1 MADRTVSVEMQAKVG
16 QYVAGVKEAQAVTE
30 GLNHEL
36 KDVGKHDADFAE
48 AVKSASE
55 LAVAFKAPTAAAGEL
70 GDKVD
75 KSGTQMKETAVDAR
89 FLADELKKARTAAL
103 EAAAAFAL
111 TGDAAK
117 LTEFR
122 KQNTYANQ
130 LAGVEKAL
138 TQDARDAEAAGAK
151 AAKEAEKALAK
162 VAKEAEQAGK
172 QVGTTMVKSAG
183 GAFSE
188 GLGGLLTNPIV
199 LAALAPAVVE
209 IGAGIGGLLLT
220 GIGLAGIGAGIAG
233 QIDDPR
239 VQQAGSILGKD
250 VSTGFK
256 KATAGFAQPVADEL
270 NDLDREWAKLEP
282 GVTAT
287 FNKLAPLVHN
297 LGDGAAGFVDK
308 LVPGLEDAAV
318 AAGPLVADFAQWLP
332 QLGSEFSDLLKTMA
346 DNSGT
351 LEDGLNLVLGTVS
364 ALVEVS
370 SVGVDVGSKLF
381 ELGKATT
388 GTVAAVIDLGDASGG
403 AYGHLDTL
411 GDSAEQ
417 TGTKVADSV
426 PDYQALSK
434 SLNQVSLDADDLAGQ
449 MTDKVVNALLDADG
463 ATLHYA
469 ETQTRLAETLKQN
482 GHAFNIHTKA
492 GQENRE
498 MIRSSISANLAV
510 YDSMIKSGY
519 SAQEAAAAYDKNTAA
534 LEKQLKK
541 AGFTAQQ
548 IQDLIGKYKKVPDNV
563 DTEIAAHGLENA
575 IDRLGFLLAKLNGL
589 DGSTFGFF
597 IHGYTEVD
605 PIASHHDY
613 AQGGQLPHAAQG
625 AYYPPSGDG
634 IVIAEEQTHGEWM
647 IPRAG
652 ISQSRAYALGSAAMA
667 PHGLE
672 VGRAWRGAG
681 SGGGGPSTLQLEAT
695 FVLPSGETVHKQ
707 LITYALNTGRAPS
720 TLFPA
725 STR

>member
-1 MADRTVSVEMQAKVG
+1 VPAEPLAEASVRVRPDTRGFRE
-16 QYVAGVKEAQAVTE
+16 
-30 GLNHEL
+30 EL
-36 KDVGKHDADFAE
+36 KRGVENSG
-48 AVKSASE
+48 
-55 LAVAFKAPTAAAGEL
+55 AGEQ
-70 GDKVD
+70 GQRQGEEFGGKFA
-75 KSGTQMKETAVDAR
+75 T
-89 FLADELKKARTAAL
+89 
-103 EAAAAFAL
+103 EA
-111 TGDAAK
+111 K
-117 LTEFR
+117 
-122 KQNTYANQ
+122 
-130 LAGVEKAL
+130 KAL
-138 TQDARDAEAAGAK
+138 T
-151 AAKEAEKALAK
+151 KALSDLPEMKIDADSSDADLK
-162 VAKEAEQAGK
+162 LAAIRAELDALSHEEIGVTIDDHLLLAQVARIKAELAELGKSSGSAALHMDTKSAIADLDKLGKDVLPAVENAGVNAGK
-172 QVGTTMVKSAG
+172 S
-183 GAFSE
+183 FSK
-188 GLGGLLTNPIV
+188 GLLGEIKGGVSSIGEAGFTNPIV

-209 IGAGIGGLLLT
+209 AGAAVGGLLLT

-233 QIDDPR
+233 QINDPR

-256 KATAGFAQPVADEL
+256 KATAGFAQPLADEL

-282 GVTAT
+282 GVAAT
-287 FNKLAPLVHN
+287 FDKLAPLVHN

-381 ELGKATT
+381 EVGKATT

-403 AYGHLDTL
+403 AYGQLDKL

-417 TGTKVADSV
+417 TGTKVADSG

-434 SLNQVSLDADDLAGQ
+434 LLNQVSLDADDLAGQ
-449 MTDKVVNALLDADG
+449 MTDKVVNAFLDADG

-482 GHAFNIHTKA
+482 KHAFDIHTKA

-519 SAQEAAAAYDKNTAA
+519 SAQEAAKAYDQNTAA

-541 AGFTAQQ
+541 AGFTTKQ
-548 IQDLIGKYKKVPDNV
+548 IDDLIGKYRKVPDNV
-563 DTEIAAHGLENA
+563 DTDIAAHGLENA

-613 AQGGQLPHAAQG
+613 GATGGLWTGAGRIRHFDQGGTIMPSDPGTILVGEPVTNGEDLIPRSGITKTRAQQLVGNAAAAHGLSTGFDAGLIAELIAEQRRTNELLAGLSLTVDAQGLAL
-625 AYYPPSGDG
+625 S
-634 IVIAEEQTHGEWM
+634 VRRGE
-647 IPRAG
+647 
-652 ISQSRAYALGSAAMA
+652 
-667 PHGLE
+667 
-672 VGRAWRGAG
+672 
-681 SGGGGPSTLQLEAT
+681 
-695 FVLPSGETVHKQ
+695 KQ
-707 LITYALNTGRAPS
+707 LQYRG
-720 TLFPA
+720 
-725 STR
+725 

>member
-1 MADRTVSVEMQAKVG
+1 MANRTVSVEMQAKVG

-30 GLNHEL
+30 GLNDEL
-36 KDVGKHDADFAE
+36 KDVGKRDADFAE
-48 AVKSASE
+48 AAKSASE
-55 LAVAFKAPTAAAGEL
+55 LAVALKAPAVAAGDL

-103 EAAAAFAL
+103 EAATAFAL
-111 TGDAAK
+111 TGDKAK

-122 KQNTYANQ
+122 KQTSYASQ
-130 LAGVEKAL
+130 LGRVDKAL
-138 TQDARDAEAAGAK
+138 TQAGAD
-151 AAKEAEKALAK
+151 
-162 VAKEAEQAGK
+162 AGK
-172 QVGTTMVKSAG
+172 S
-183 GAFSE
+183 FSK
-188 GLGGLLTNPIV
+188 GLLTEVQGGIKSIGEAGFTNPIV
-199 LAALAPAVVE
+199 LAALAPAAVE
-209 IGAGIGGLLLT
+209 LGIGLAGAMLT
-220 GIGLAGIGAGIAG
+220 GIGLAGIGAGIAA

-250 VSTGFK
+250 VSAGFK

-282 GVTAT
+282 GVAAT
-287 FNKLAPLVHN
+287 FDKLAPLVHN
-297 LGDGAAGFVDK
+297 LGDGAAGFIDK

-364 ALVEVS
+364 TLVEVT

-381 ELGKATT
+381 EVAKATT
-388 GTVAAVIDLGDASGG
+388 GTVAAVTDLGDASGG
-403 AYGHLDTL
+403 AYGQLDKL

-417 TGTKVADSV
+417 TATKVADSV

-482 GHAFNIHTKA
+482 KHAFDIHTKA

-498 MIRSSISANLAV
+498 MIRSSISANLAI

-534 LEKQLKK
+534 LEAQLRKAHFTTKQ
-541 AGFTAQQ
+541 
-548 IQDLIGKYKKVPDNV
+548 IDELIGKYRKVPDKV
-563 DTEIAAHGLENA
+563 DTEIGAHGLENA

-647 IPRAG
+647 IPQAG